1 MIEYYFFKSQQ
12 IYHQISSKSQ
22 MPHPNKELELFHTTG
37 QLTFRCIS
45 SMTTC
50 ARITCWS
57 ACTSNVSLFIACLNC
72 AAYPNQLHF
81 ACDQRTIVTIA
92 SRAIIESDFDCYA
105 HAHCESFHF
114 RPVPTYEAC
123 KAWSRKSLEFYGEW
137 RICLNMERYIIQI

>member
-1 MIEYYFFKSQQ
+1 MIECYFFKYQQ
-12 IYHQISSKSQ
+12 IYHQISPKSQ
-22 MPHPNKELELFHTTG
+22 MLHPNKELELFHTG
-37 QLTFRCIS
+37 QLTFRYIS

-57 ACTSNVSLFIACLNC
+57 ACTSNVSLFIARLNC

-81 ACDQRTIVTIA
+81 ACDQRSIVTIA

-114 RPVPTYEAC
+114 RPVPTYEAYRV
-123 KAWSRKSLEFYGEW
+123 WSRKRLES
-137 RICLNMERYIIQI
+137 

>member
-1 MIEYYFFKSQQ
+1 MIECYFFKYQQ
-12 IYHQISSKSQ
+12 IYHQISPKSQ
-22 MPHPNKELELFHTTG
+22 MLHPNKELELFHTG
-37 QLTFRCIS
+37 QLTFRYIS

-57 ACTSNVSLFIACLNC
+57 ACTSNVSLFIARLNC

-81 ACDQRTIVTIA
+81 ACDQRSIVTIA

-123 KAWSRKSLEFYGEW
+123 RVWSRKRLES
-137 RICLNMERYIIQI
+137 

>member
-1 MIEYYFFKSQQ
+1 MIECYFFKYQQ
-12 IYHQISSKSQ
+12 IYHQISPKSQ
-22 MPHPNKELELFHTTG
+22 MLHPNKELELFHTG
-37 QLTFRCIS
+37 QLTFRYIS

-57 ACTSNVSLFIACLNC
+57 ACTSNVSLFIARLNC

-81 ACDQRTIVTIA
+81 ACDQRSIVTIA

-123 KAWSRKSLEFYGEW
+123 RVWSRKRLE
-137 RICLNMERYIIQI
+137 CV

>member
-1 MIEYYFFKSQQ
+1 MKMIPSNSMIEYYFFKFQQ
-12 IYHQISSKSQ
+12 IYHQISPKSQ
-22 MPHPNKELELFHTTG
+22 MPHPNKELELFHTG
-37 QLTFRCIS
+37 QLTFKCIS

-57 ACTSNVSLFIACLNC
+57 ACTSNVSLFIARLNC

-81 ACDQRTIVTIA
+81 ACDQRTIATIA

-114 RPVPTYEAC
+114 RPVPTYETC
-123 KAWSRKSLEFYGEW
+123 KAWSRRSLKS
-137 RICLNMERYIIQI
+137 